1 MIGLYLRSIG
11 FCLFLAYL
19 VVTGVHSLTA
29 SDVSLDPDWPFN
41 PEGDR

>member
-19 VVTGVHSLTA
+19 VVTGVHSFT
-29 SDVSLDPDWPFN
+29 VSEEAREADWSLN